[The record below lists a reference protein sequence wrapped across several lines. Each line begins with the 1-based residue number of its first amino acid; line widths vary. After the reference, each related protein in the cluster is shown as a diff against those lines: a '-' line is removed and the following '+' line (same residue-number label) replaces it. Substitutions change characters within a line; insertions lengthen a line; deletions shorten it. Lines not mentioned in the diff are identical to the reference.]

1 MKTAGL
7 LTENTP
13 LFIAICLGLTRHCA
27 QTSLKHVEQFQ
38 ACEELVLDNNA
49 LGDDVVFPAIPGLLT
64 LTLNKNRIAD
74 TEKLLLEIKQC
85 YPKLRFLSLLGNE
98 ACPRKMTLPKKGRS
112 TGSYG

>member
-1 MKTAGL
+1 MDTGRVENQNSL
-7 LTENTP
+7 LTGGQCCDVP
-13 LFIAICLGLTRHCA
+13 TRHCA
-27 QTSLKHVEQFQ
+27 QTSLVHVEQFQ

-98 ACPRKMTLPKKGRS
+98 ACPNELVLKDEDDYKR
-112 TGSYG
+112 